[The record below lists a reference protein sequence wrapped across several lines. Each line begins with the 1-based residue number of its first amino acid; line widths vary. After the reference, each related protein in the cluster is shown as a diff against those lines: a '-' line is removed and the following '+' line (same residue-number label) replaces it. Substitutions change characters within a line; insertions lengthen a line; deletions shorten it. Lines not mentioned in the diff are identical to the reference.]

1 MRNRDL
7 RPTAKANPTIQQA
20 FEKFQ
25 KYNRLKNL
33 SQGSLDFYA
42 AKGRSFFRFLG
53 DTEQPIHTITE
64 ETVEDYIFYMK
75 DQQLHDT
82 TINTN
87 LRMVRAFL
95 YWCMEKGYL
104 EQFSIRLVRADDPI
118 KEPYT
123 TDELQKLLKEPDCK
137 TCSFAEYR
145 NWVIV
150 NFLLGTGCR
159 ASTLLNLQIGDL
171 DLSAGTVF
179 FRHMKARNQQIV
191 PLSKALVKIM
201 EDYLEHRSGDPTAPL
216 FVSEYGN
223 KMTLNSLGNAV
234 WNYNH
239 SRGVEKTSMH
249 LFRHT
254 YAKLYIQAGG
264 DPFRLQKLLGH
275 ADLTMTR
282 RYVALYADD
291 LRANYDALAK
301 LCATR
306 SRDVN
311 RLGSIEVPYEDYDPA
326 LGENVNKT
334 ATENKYEHTIR
345 VETYQWLETFLQRNE
360 DAAKT
365 YLRSFD
371 YIVSDE
377 YHYMVTDA
385 SFNDHVD
392 ASYEAIKELWTTK
405 TCIFMSATARPFF
418 DYWELRKMIPEG
430 QHYRL
435 PMDYRFVSS
444 VKFFYCD
451 DDELDIIRRVQPGEK
466 ILVFVNTI
474 AKLRKLRDTL
484 KADGIEDVV
493 CLCSKYRQEAEEFDK
508 LDDVLKGNVLQHQ
521 VTLTTTT
528 LYNGVDMKDRAL
540 KYIVSEL
547 WNPLVNAQILGRKR
561 PLDEGDTCAVYL
573 LHYPKERLEGEVK
586 KIEKY
591 QLEPV
596 EAYKEWFD
604 DKKAWKAYLHQ
615 PETVEILKKS
625 HTVVLDPR
633 EGEYCWRKRANLQA
647 RVERVF
653 LLQMLEQGY
662 QTELLKKIDE
672 SLLAKVERLEPPL
685 LEYLDDHLNEER
697 YYQDWQKIFFEMGHI
712 YNKADGHAEKSLP
725 SYTFA
730 RQWLQHYGYDLG
742 SKQKRFEAG
751 QKKMVWWVTKLEN

>member
-1 MRNRDL
+1 MPEEEPETAGATPQPAKQYITDL
-7 RPTAKANPTIQQA
+7 V
-20 FEKFQ
+20 
-25 KYNRLKNL
+25 
-33 SQGSLDFYA
+33 G
-42 AKGRSFFRFLG
+42 
-53 DTEQPIHTITE
+53 
-64 ETVEDYIFYMK
+64 EDYKNWHGIVVL
-75 DQQLHDT
+75 DAG
-82 TINTN
+82 TN
-87 LRMVRAFL
+87 SGKTYF
-95 YWCMEKGYL
+95 
-104 EQFSIRLVRADDPI
+104 I
-118 KEPYT
+118 
-123 TDELQKLLKEPDCK
+123 LK
-137 TCSFAEYR
+137 
-145 NWVIV
+145 
-150 NFLLGTGCR
+150 
-159 ASTLLNLQIGDL
+159 TLLPWAYEHRKRILTLCNREAL
-171 DLSAGTVF
+171 
-179 FRHMKARNQQIV
+179 RNQI
-191 PLSKALVKIM
+191 
-201 EDYLEHRSGDPTAPL
+201 E
-216 FVSEYGN
+216 
-223 KMTLNSLGNAV
+223 
-234 WNYNH
+234 
-239 SRGVEKTSMH
+239 
-249 LFRHT
+249 
-254 YAKLYIQAGG
+254 
-264 DPFRLQKLLGH
+264 
-275 ADLTMTR
+275 
-282 RYVALYADD
+282 
-291 LRANYDALAK
+291 
-301 LCATR
+301 
-306 SRDVN
+306 RDVN
-311 RLGSIEVPYEDYDPA
+311 RLGSIEVSYEDYDPA
-326 LGENVNKT
+326 LGGIVDKT
-334 ATENKYEHTIR
+334 AIDNKYEHTIR

-360 DAAKT
+360 DTAKT

-444 VKFFYCD
+444 VKFLYRD

-484 KADGIEDVV
+484 KADGIVDVA

-508 LDDVLKGNVLQHQ
+508 LDDVLVGNVLQHQ

-573 LHYPKERLEGEVK
+573 LHYPKERLEGTLK

-591 QLEPV
+591 QLKPV
-596 EAYKEWFD
+596 EAYQKWFD

-633 EGEYCWRKRANLQA
+633 EGEYCWRKRATLQA
-647 RVERVF
+647 RIERVF

-672 SLLAKVERLEPPL
+672 SLLAKVERLEPPPL

-697 YYQDWQKIFFEMGHI
+697 YYQDWQKIFFEVGHI
-712 YNKADGHAEKSLP
+712 YNKTDGHAEKSLP
-725 SYTFA
+725 SYTCA
-730 RQWLQHYGYDLG
+730 RQWLQQYGYDL
-742 SKQKRFEAG
+742 
-751 QKKMVWWVTKLEN
+751 QKKRATSGELRNKNVWWVTKQ

>member
-1 MRNRDL
+1 MSDE
-7 RPTAKANPTIQQA
+7 
-20 FEKFQ
+20 EKRWPFDGF
-25 KYNRLKNL
+25 YLKL
-33 SQGSLDFYA
+33 AEAQREYEQEQHIDPASL
-42 AKGRSFFRFLG
+42 
-53 DTEQPIHTITE
+53 TE
-64 ETVEDYIFYMK
+64 EERQQKLQEILDCIMASRKKKKDAGEQLDPIVPEEEPETAGATPQPAKQYITDLVGEDYKNWHGIVVL
-75 DQQLHDT
+75 DAG
-82 TINTN
+82 TN
-87 LRMVRAFL
+87 SGKTYF
-95 YWCMEKGYL
+95 
-104 EQFSIRLVRADDPI
+104 I
-118 KEPYT
+118 
-123 TDELQKLLKEPDCK
+123 LK
-137 TCSFAEYR
+137 
-145 NWVIV
+145 
-150 NFLLGTGCR
+150 
-159 ASTLLNLQIGDL
+159 TLLPWAYERRKRILILCNREAL
-171 DLSAGTVF
+171 
-179 FRHMKARNQQIV
+179 RNQI
-191 PLSKALVKIM
+191 
-201 EDYLEHRSGDPTAPL
+201 E
-216 FVSEYGN
+216 
-223 KMTLNSLGNAV
+223 
-234 WNYNH
+234 
-239 SRGVEKTSMH
+239 
-249 LFRHT
+249 
-254 YAKLYIQAGG
+254 
-264 DPFRLQKLLGH
+264 
-275 ADLTMTR
+275 
-282 RYVALYADD
+282 
-291 LRANYDALAK
+291 
-301 LCATR
+301 
-306 SRDVN
+306 RDVN
-311 RLGSIEVPYEDYDPA
+311 RLGSIEVSYEDYDPA
-326 LGENVNKT
+326 LGGIVNKP
-334 ATENKYEHTIR
+334 AIDNKYEHTIR

-418 DYWELRKMIPEG
+418 DYWKLRKMIPEG

-444 VKFFYCD
+444 VKFFYRD

-484 KADGIEDVV
+484 KAEGIEDVA

-508 LDDVLKGNVLQHQ
+508 LDDVLVGNVLQHQ

-528 LYNGVDMKDRAL
+528 LYNGVDMKDPAL

-573 LHYPKERLEGEVK
+573 LHYPKERLEGELK

-596 EAYKEWFD
+596 KAYRKWFD
-604 DKKAWKAYLHQ
+604 DRKAWKTYLHQ

-633 EGEYCWRKRANLQA
+633 EGEYCWRKRATLQA

-672 SLLAKVERLEPPL
+672 SLLAKVEPLEPPPL
-685 LEYLDDHLNEER
+685 LAYLDAHLNEER
-697 YYQDWQKIFFEMGHI
+697 YYEEWQKIFFELGHI

-725 SYTFA
+725 SYTCA
-730 RQWLQHYGYDLG
+730 RQWLQQYGYDL
-742 SKQKRFEAG
+742 
-751 QKKMVWWVTKLEN
+751 QKKRATSGELRNKNVWWVTKQ

>member
-7 RPTAKANPTIQQA
+7 RPAAKANPTIQQA
-20 FEKFQ
+20 FERFQ

-95 YWCMEKGYL
+95 YWCMEKDYL
-104 EQFSIRLVRADDPI
+104 EKYPIRLVRADDPI

-159 ASTLLNLQIGDL
+159 ASTLLNLHIDPASLTEEERQQKLQEILDCITASRKKKKEADEQIDPIVPEEEPETAGATPQPAKQYITDL
-171 DLSAGTVF
+171 VGEDYKNWHGIVVLDAGTNSGKTYF
-179 FRHMKARNQQIV
+179 ILKTLLPWAYEHRKRILILCNREALRNQI
-191 PLSKALVKIM
+191 
-201 EDYLEHRSGDPTAPL
+201 E
-216 FVSEYGN
+216 
-223 KMTLNSLGNAV
+223 
-234 WNYNH
+234 
-239 SRGVEKTSMH
+239 
-249 LFRHT
+249 
-254 YAKLYIQAGG
+254 
-264 DPFRLQKLLGH
+264 
-275 ADLTMTR
+275 
-282 RYVALYADD
+282 
-291 LRANYDALAK
+291 
-301 LCATR
+301 
-306 SRDVN
+306 RDVN
-311 RLGSIEVPYEDYDPA
+311 RLGRIEVTYEDYDPA
-326 LGENVNKT
+326 LGGIVNKP
-334 ATENKYEHTIR
+334 AIDNKYEHTIR

-435 PMDYRFVSS
+435 PMD
-444 VKFFYCD
+444 
-451 DDELDIIRRVQPGEK
+451 
-466 ILVFVNTI
+466 
-474 AKLRKLRDTL
+474 
-484 KADGIEDVV
+484 
-493 CLCSKYRQEAEEFDK
+493 
-508 LDDVLKGNVLQHQ
+508 
-521 VTLTTTT
+521 
-528 LYNGVDMKDRAL
+528 
-540 KYIVSEL
+540 
-547 WNPLVNAQILGRKR
+547 
-561 PLDEGDTCAVYL
+561 
-573 LHYPKERLEGEVK
+573 
-586 KIEKY
+586 
-591 QLEPV
+591 
-596 EAYKEWFD
+596 
-604 DKKAWKAYLHQ
+604 
-615 PETVEILKKS
+615 
-625 HTVVLDPR
+625 
-633 EGEYCWRKRANLQA
+633 
-647 RVERVF
+647 
-653 LLQMLEQGY
+653 
-662 QTELLKKIDE
+662 
-672 SLLAKVERLEPPL
+672 
-685 LEYLDDHLNEER
+685 
-697 YYQDWQKIFFEMGHI
+697 
-712 YNKADGHAEKSLP
+712 
-725 SYTFA
+725 
-730 RQWLQHYGYDLG
+730 
-742 SKQKRFEAG
+742 
-751 QKKMVWWVTKLEN
+751 